1 MKKKL
6 EIADVVF
13 HIICILSALAC
24 LIPVILVI
32 SISLTSEAGIVEN
45 GYTLWPSEFSL
56 DAYKY
61 IWESRD
67 TIFRAYGV
75 TIFNAVLGTFLST
88 LCIALYAYALSRP
101 NLIGK
106 KFFTFYIFFTMLFSG
121 GLVPWYMVCTRML
134 HIQNTPWAQIVPHL
148 FNAWHCIILR
158 TFFKTTV
165 PEAIIESA
173 RIDGAGEWR
182 TFIQL
187 VIPIAIPGI
196 ATIALF
202 QIVFYWNDWWL
213 ALNLIS
219 EPKYYNLQFL
229 LQNMLANIEELKA
242 GSESTDA
249 SAMIATAKIPSEGTR
264 MALCM
269 VALGP
274 ILVTYPFFQKYFIQG
289 LTVGSVKG

>member
-1 MKKKL
+1 M
-6 EIADVVF
+6 
-13 HIICILSALAC
+13 
-24 LIPVILVI
+24 
-32 SISLTSEAGIVEN
+32 
-45 GYTLWPSEFSL
+45 
-56 DAYKY
+56 
-61 IWESRD
+61 
-67 TIFRAYGV
+67 
-75 TIFNAVLGTFLST
+75 
-88 LCIALYAYALSRP
+88 
-101 NLIGK
+101 
-106 KFFTFYIFFTMLFSG
+106 
-121 GLVPWYMVCTRML
+121 
-134 HIQNTPWAQIVPHL
+134 
-148 FNAWHCIILR
+148 
-158 TFFKTTV
+158 

-182 TFIQL
+182 TFLQL
-187 VIPIAIPGI
+187 VVPIAVPGI

-242 GSESTDA
+242 GSENTDA